1 MSNLVAVA
9 IAVVFWVGASL
20 LIGLVGSRLSLGT
33 LRSIARVAWWLRG
46 PSVGWYR
53 RQLQI
58 ETWKDRLPEAGGFG
72 GGMSKRHLLT
82 RQRSAL
88 ERMYL
93 ETVRAELVHTG
104 LLAVQWVPVL
114 WLHAGFRVLPVAY
127 AVIAN
132 LPFIAVQR
140 YNRLRL
146 SRIVRAGDYWSIDE

>member
-93 ETVRAELVHTG
+93 ETMEKVLGASNKVIIDSTNGSGVIPYLP
-104 LLAVQWVPVL
+104 LSQLAPQSFSG
-114 WLHAGFRVLPVAY
+114 A
-127 AVIAN
+127 
-132 LPFIAVQR
+132 QK
-140 YNRLRL
+140 
-146 SRIVRAGDYWSIDE
+146 